1 MIEKNLTK
9 RMLCIT
15 CKHPVEVKKIV
26 AECHKEIIVALK
38 CGHER
43 HLRLG
48 TPEDKHIWDMHQRR
62 K

>member
-1 MIEKNLTK
+1 MTKKNLIK

-15 CKHPVEVKKIV
+15 CRQPVEVRGIV
-26 AECHKEIIVALK
+26 AECHKEIIVALN

-48 TPEDKHIWDMHQRR
+48 TPEDQKIWAAHNDR
-62 K
+62 

>member
-1 MIEKNLTK
+1 
-9 RMLCIT
+9 MLCIT
-15 CKHPVEVKKIV
+15 CRQPKGVKRIV
-26 AECHKEIIVALK
+26 AECHKEIIVELD

-48 TPEDKHIWDMHQRR
+48 TPKDQKIWSAHQG